1 MLKNVIKPVFHAV
14 TSNHA
19 AELLGLMEELYHH
32 ESIPWRTEVARL
44 AVQELIAERGRGGAW
59 LIKVG
64 KETVGYFVVTLAF
77 SAEFGG
83 RFALLDEL
91 YLREAW
97 TKKGIGGEALRFIEE
112 QSRAMGA
119 KALRL
124 EAGYENKGAV
134 RFYESNGF
142 RREERYLMTKR
153 LD

>member
-1 MLKNVIKPVFHAV
+1 MLSNVKQPVFQAV
-14 TSNHA
+14 TSDRA
-19 AELLGLMEELYHH
+19 DQLLALMEELYHH
-32 ESIPWRTEVARL
+32 EGIPWSTEVARL
-44 AVQELIAERGRGGAW
+44 AVQGLLDQSGNGGAW
-59 LIKVG
+59 LIEIE
-64 KETVGYFVVTLAF
+64 KEVVGYCVLTMAF
-77 SAEFGG
+77 SLEFGG

-97 TKKGIGGEALRFIEE
+97 TGKGIGSEALRFIEQ

-124 EAGYENKGAV
+124 EAGYENKHAI
-134 RFYESNGF
+134 RFYELKGF